1 MHTFQHPGTRSTH
14 TACTC
19 RSRFYKQSTHRRCK
33 SRHLRSRRVPQGG
46 HAVTCGLLIRAE
58 GACYARIKPP
68 SMHAP
73 SVQPA
78 CGRLEVEPRAAAH
91 SARTAV
97 GESRGYD
104 ASARALPLPT
114 LIARSPPTSCSV
126 QNSCRCCRWPVT
138 SCSHHLRANLPNAG
152 IVRGGEHGSFTR
164 GDEASSSMKGCS
176 LCM

>member
-1 MHTFQHPGTRSTH
+1 M
-14 TACTC
+14 C
-19 RSRFYKQSTHRRCK
+19 RYRFYKPSTHRRCK
-33 SRHLRSRRVPQGG
+33 SRHLRSTRVPQGG

-58 GACYARIKPP
+58 GADYARIKPP

-78 CGRLEVEPRAAAH
+78 CGRLEVEPRAAAR

-114 LIARSPPTSCSV
+114 PTARSPPTLCSV
-126 QNSCRCCRWPVT
+126 LKCCPRCRRLLS
-138 SCSHHLRANLPNAG
+138 SCSHHVRADLPNAG
-152 IVRGGEHGSFTR
+152 IVRGMSM
-164 GDEASSSMKGCS
+164 ASS
-176 LCM
+176 